1 MEAIGRFVQGL
12 DYQGFVEDDKTSS
25 AVLLKFQ
32 IIGEAA
38 KNIPNN
44 IRDLAPKVPWKEMA
58 GMRDRLVHAY
68 FGVDYRLVW
77 NAIQLSVS
85 QIKPEIFMLLQR
97 LED

>member
-44 IRDLAPKVPWKEMA
+44 IRDLGPKVHWKEMA